1 MIEIAVPVEQIPYIR
16 TIEGR
21 RFHAGK
27 WQFPESAR
35 KRLED
40 LELISSSGLSDEP
53 QRTQFETRPFLRQ
66 YQKDIV
72 NDALNAGSY
81 GIFSDTGTGKT
92 IMGLE
97 IASHY
102 KKALILCPLSVIETA
117 WIDDCNR
124 FYPDKQIVNV
134 WGTSKSQRQRKLL
147 DNADIFVMNYE
158 SFKILK
164 NDIRKMDFDC
174 MIIDESSA
182 IKSMT
187 SQITSDVLSFSSLI
201 PHRFVLSGCPTPNHN
216 SEIFPQMKFVDPDLF
231 GNNYYGFLARY
242 FHQDMANPH
251 AWYQTEEDKERYFA
265 RLSEKSVF
273 LKKDDCLDLPE
284 KVFQVRR
291 FDMMPKQRDT
301 YDGIL
306 NDIERNINQ
315 WSKVEFTARMMKLR
329 EVESGFVIR
338 KDGSVVDFDNG
349 KKALLLEVLNE
360 LRERPVIVWCQFR
373 HEIEKLASDFNG
385 VALTSQTSDRD
396 AIIRAFK
403 RGEIQLLFT
412 HPKLIGKGLT
422 FSNCTYN
429 IYYSLSFS
437 YEEFKQSQDRIHR
450 IGQTKKCTYIILQA
464 RDSIAERIYESVQ
477 RKGNAVD
484 ELYVEMGLK
493 GAKQGNKGYACLKQH
508 A

>member
-117 WIDDCNR
+117 WVDDCQR
-124 FYPDKQIVNV
+124 FYPDKCIVNV
-134 WGTSKSQRQRKLL
+134 WGASKAGRQRRLRES
-147 DNADIFVMNYE
+147 ADLYVMNYE

-164 NDIRKMDFDC
+164 NDLRKMDFDC
-174 MIIDESSA
+174 MIVDESSA
-182 IKSMT
+182 IKNMT
-187 SQITSDVLSFSSLI
+187 SQITVDVLEFAPLI
-201 PHRFVLSGCPTPNHN
+201 PHRFVMSGCPTPNHN
-216 SEIFPQMKFVDPDLF
+216 SEIFPQMKFVNPDLF

-251 AWYQTEEDKERYFA
+251 MWYQTDEDKERYFA

-284 KVFQVRR
+284 KVFTVRK
-291 FDMMPKQRDT
+291 FNMLPLQCEAYADIM
-301 YDGIL
+301 
-306 NDIERNINQ
+306 NDIQRNINQ
-315 WSKVEFTARMMKLR
+315 WSKVEFTAKLMKLR

-338 KDGSVVDFDNG
+338 KDGTVAEFDNG
-349 KKALLLEVLNE
+349 KKSLLREVLNE

-373 HEIEKLASDFNG
+373 HEIESLASEFGG
-385 VALTSQTSDRD
+385 VALTSQTRDRD
-396 AIIRAFK
+396 SIIRAFK
-403 RGEIQLLFT
+403 RDEIPVLFT

-450 IGQTKKCTYIILQA
+450 IGQTKKCTYIILQGV
-464 RDSIAERIYESVQ
+464 DTIGERIYKILQ

-493 GAKQGNKGYACLKQH
+493 GAKR
-508 A
+508 